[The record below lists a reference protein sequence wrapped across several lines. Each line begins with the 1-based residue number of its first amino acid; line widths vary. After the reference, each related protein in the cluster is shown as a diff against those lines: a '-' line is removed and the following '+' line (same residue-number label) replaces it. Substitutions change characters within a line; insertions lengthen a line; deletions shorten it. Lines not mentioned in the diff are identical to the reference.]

1 MTERKLSTKFIVR
14 FEASLKDVLAILK
27 EDFGKI
33 IVKKLANIV
42 WHFHNSRCIL
52 HERKL
57 RYSHTKMGHIFTTCA
72 VIQNFLI
79 KNNFNI
85 TDLPMVVE
93 DVDLLQELNFQEDN
107 YLMVGNDVRNTLI
120 SRLTRNRNWFVTFH
134 RTFKLYFKFA
144 LPLSRPILIE

>member
-1 MTERKLSTKFIVR
+1 MLSTKFIVR
-14 FEASLKDVLAILK
+14 FEALLKDVLAILK

-33 IVKKLANIV
+33 IVKKLANLV
-42 WHFHNSRCIL
+42 SHFHNSRCIL

-93 DVDLLQELNFQEDN
+93 DEDVDLLQVLNFQEDN

-120 SRLTRNRNWFVTFH
+120 SRVTRNGN
-134 RTFKLYFKFA
+134 
-144 LPLSRPILIE
+144 